1 MEDTSDEKMPL
12 LAEEGKVKETEET
25 KASGD
30 EDSMSYDSRNLLTF
44 KVWQNLAG
52 TVWTKSSLWK
62 MMGILLLI
70 ALSVATCVAVL
81 VKDPAKLNVARFQR
95 ISSFLEV
102 VVGLL
107 LGFFLSSSMQRWY
120 SCTNGF
126 LELFDAIRG
135 LHMQLNAMGVA
146 KDKVELCL
154 RYCVVSA
161 HCLNHDL
168 TSAPMTEEERDE
180 YLAQCWK
187 DVTVEGNAEIKWE
200 GKSSI
205 ARLRPNET
213 ETLKQIMDP
222 AQTLWVWITS
232 LLSRMAADG
241 EIPAIPT
248 PTYGRVIA
256 MAEQAYTGIR
266 AVRASIR
273 VQPPYVHVQMMAA
286 LVLVNNIINAISIG
300 LASGVTLN
308 MCLANAHLGSFSSAV
323 HAEDVSHSLQ
333 DLTVSMILCSVG
345 PFLYQALLEVAVC
358 IAQPFASS
366 GKGVAP
372 GRIPTEKLLFHLEK
386 DLRDI
391 EFMSS
396 NLPAW
401 EQAYFKPKDR
411 KSVV

>member
-1 MEDTSDEKMPL
+1 MASSMEGTSEEKMPL
-12 LAEEGKVKETEET
+12 LAEEGKAQES
-25 KASGD
+25 KADAD
-30 EDSMSYDSRNLLTF
+30 EDAMSYDSRNLLTF

-70 ALSVATCVAVL
+70 ALSVAASVAVL

-146 KDKVELCL
+146 KDKVQLCL
-154 RYCVVSA
+154 RYCVMSA
-161 HCLNHDL
+161 YCLNHDL
-168 TSAPMTEEERDE
+168 TSAPMTPEDRDA
-180 YLAQCWK
+180 YLEQCWK
-187 DVTVEGNAEIKWE
+187 EVTVEKDTEIKWDSNS
-200 GKSSI
+200 KSI
-205 ARLRPNET
+205 ARLLPNET
-213 ETLKQIMDP
+213 ETLKQIVDP

-241 EIPAIPT
+241 EIPPIPT
-248 PTYGRVIA
+248 PTYGRVIT

-300 LASGVTLN
+300 LASGVTFS
-308 MCLANAHLGSFSSAV
+308 MVLASAHLGTFESKV
-323 HAEDVSHSLQ
+323 HAEDLSHSLQ

-358 IAQPFASS
+358 IAQPFAIA

-372 GRIPTEKLLFHLEK
+372 GRIPTEKLLHHLEK

-391 EFMSS
+391 EFMSK
-396 NLPAW
+396 NLPWW
-401 EQAYFKPKDR
+401 EQAYFKPKN
-411 KSVV
+411 